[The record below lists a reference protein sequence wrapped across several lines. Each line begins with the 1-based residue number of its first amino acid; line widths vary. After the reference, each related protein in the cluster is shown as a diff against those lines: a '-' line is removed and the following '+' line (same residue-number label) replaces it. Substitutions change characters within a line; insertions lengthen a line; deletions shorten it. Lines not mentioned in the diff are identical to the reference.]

1 MFAHYKSNFYSK
13 LPFIQVCVI
22 ETSPKIIKFL
32 NFLWEI
38 SASNAKRKA
47 NVEAFVQVEVRNFLG
62 EKYIRRVKMHDGV
75 KCENSKDQKDELVTI
90 LFNFF
95 IRCWRWDDNP
105 KHQPEFMFRLSF
117 WRSTHFSQ
125 YLGRI

>member
-1 MFAHYKSNFYSK
+1 M
-13 LPFIQVCVI
+13 
-22 ETSPKIIKFL
+22 
-32 NFLWEI
+32 
-38 SASNAKRKA
+38 RKA

-95 IRCWRWDDNP
+95 IRC
-105 KHQPEFMFRLSF
+105 
-117 WRSTHFSQ
+117 
-125 YLGRI
+125 